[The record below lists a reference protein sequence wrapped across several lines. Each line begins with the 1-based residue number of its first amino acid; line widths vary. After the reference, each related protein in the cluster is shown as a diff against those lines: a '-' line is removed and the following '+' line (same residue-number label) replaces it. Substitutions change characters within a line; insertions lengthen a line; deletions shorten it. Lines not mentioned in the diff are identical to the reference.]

1 MRRRAVWTMV
11 WTMVIALIA
20 AGALLPASS
29 NPATST
35 EAANDADQTRDD
47 SGMSMGNL
55 DAQGMMMLINR
66 SVSVNAR

>member
-1 MRRRAVWTMV
+1 MRRRMIWTVV

-20 AGALLPASS
+20 AGTLLPAAPNLASSTDAAKRLNESS
-29 NPATST
+29 NGA
-35 EAANDADQTRDD
+35 
-47 SGMSMGNL
+47 GMGMGNL